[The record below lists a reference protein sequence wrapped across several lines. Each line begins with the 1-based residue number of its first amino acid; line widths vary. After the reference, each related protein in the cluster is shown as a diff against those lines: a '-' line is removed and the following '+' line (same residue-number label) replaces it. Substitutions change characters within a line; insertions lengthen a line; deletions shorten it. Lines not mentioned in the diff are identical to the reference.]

1 MAPVNRAGT
10 WGLRSNIHL
19 VDLPLEEAARRALK
33 RYANNGRLVDVRYVL
48 SIGDRPRRTFEEL
61 IKRKDVNGFTEWTTE
76 VPQGTAP
83 RLIRSGGDPDLGSGA
98 GGERGAQKDDGNVPQ
113 AKGGG
118 EESGAAGGRVTEQT
132 DQGEQ
137 AVLPGGERISDR
149 ELAERQAGRPLEA
162 GAEQR
167 GVDGLGLFD
176 PDGRAQS
183 ETLFDAVP
191 IGERVDP
198 DTGAI
203 IPETRTVDEILSDI
217 DAERDFLE
225 GAEVCRR

>member
-1 MAPVNRAGT
+1 M
-10 WGLRSNIHL
+10 
-19 VDLPLEEAARRALK
+19 
-33 RYANNGRLVDVRYVL
+33 L

-61 IKRKDVNGFTEWTTE
+61 IKRKDVNGFTEWSTK

-98 GGERGAQKDDGNVPQ
+98 GGERGAPKDDGNNAPP

-162 GAEQR
+162 GAEQQ